1 MKQLT
6 NQEISSFCEQME
18 WLIHSGV
25 GVDEALR
32 LTAEEETNCAL
43 QVALMLAAEQVDDG
57 ITVAE
62 ALKEAGCFPGY
73 VYGSLVT
80 GEKTGRLEESF
91 RALKEYYEKKEQA
104 GRRLK
109 SALLQPSFLLLLLL
123 VVLGI
128 LLAYVIP
135 TFESVYASLGGTMTG
150 AAGGLLAMGL
160 WLRDWI
166 WVFYALIG
174 AVVVFAVL
182 VSVCAPVREKT
193 IALLKRWVG
202 DRGVMRKEN
211 DAAIAQVMA
220 MGLASGLLLEDTMEL
235 AAELMEEVP
244 QAKKRCL
251 QCKEALLGGVP
262 LLTALKE
269 SEILP
274 LSACRLLSV
283 GMQGG
288 NGDIVMREI
297 ADKLSEEAEEALAR
311 KVDKIEPALVLT
323 VSVLVG
329 MVLLVVMMPLMKIM
343 ETIG

>member
-1 MKQLT
+1 
-6 NQEISSFCEQME
+6 
-18 WLIHSGV
+18 
-25 GVDEALR
+25 
-32 LTAEEETNCAL
+32 
-43 QVALMLAAEQVDDG
+43 
-57 ITVAE
+57 
-62 ALKEAGCFPGY
+62 
-73 VYGSLVT
+73 
-80 GEKTGRLEESF
+80 
-91 RALKEYYEKKEQA
+91 
-104 GRRLK
+104 
-109 SALLQPSFLLLLLL
+109 LLLLLL

-251 QCKEALLGGVP
+251 QCKEALVGGIP
-262 LLTALKE
+262 LLDALKE

-274 LSACRLLSV
+274 QSACRLLSV

-288 NGDIVMREI
+288 NGDAVMREI
-297 ADKLSEEAEEALAR
+297 ADKLSGEAEEALAN

-329 MVLLVVMMPLMKIM
+329 MILLLVMFLGVTHVMFVWDCDW
-343 ETIG
+343 